1 MLNVSLVKSPQF
13 YKEESRL
20 TTLQHPDK
28 KHKIVKFIGFQ
39 TIKFWLIYVDISLL
53 LLTICWFFYF
63 TNRENYLRKLI
74 W

>member
-13 YKEESRL
+13 YKEESRS
-20 TTLQHPDK
+20 TNPQHPDK
-28 KHKIVKFIGFQ
+28 EHKILKVIGFQ
-39 TIKFWLIYVDISLL
+39 TIKFWLIYVDINLL

-63 TNRENYLRKLI
+63 TNRENYLKKLT